1 MNSNLDPAVSK
12 SIARATGHEPPFSK
26 EECEGIQD
34 LHIRNSRNLE
44 VLAQCGSL
52 EILLLVACDPVDT
65 DNVSRLGSLRS
76 LTVRDS
82 GMASVSGLATLSLL
96 SFYAPRNFIYDI
108 TPLMSISRL
117 RNLDLTGN
125 PLSENS
131 YRHLVPQLIERGCR
145 VILSD
150 EFEWK
155 LTLHLHAEGVPVS
168 CYKSPQGYRLCRPGL
183 KLTDSPEYAHPVVEK
198 SDAASLLSGN
208 PQRAFQYF
216 END

>member
-26 EECEGIQD
+26 KEFEGIQD
-34 LHIRNSRNLE
+34 LHIRNSRNLGG
-44 VLAQCGSL
+44 LSQCSSL

-65 DNVSRLGSLRS
+65 DQVSHLRSLRS

-82 GMASVSGLATLSLL
+82 GMGSVSGLAALSLL
-96 SFYAPRNFIYDI
+96 SFYAPRNFIRDI
-108 TPLMSISRL
+108 APLMSISRL

-125 PLSENS
+125 PLSEES

-145 VILSD
+145 VIFSD
-150 EFEWK
+150 EFEWE
-155 LTLHLHAEGVPVS
+155 LTRHLHAEGVSVS

-183 KLTDSPEYAHPVVEK
+183 RLTDSPEYAHPVIEK
-198 SDAASLLSGN
+198 SDAESLLSGN

-216 END
+216 ENN